1 MRLLLLATC
10 DFCCHQVVLQDD
22 MQFGTA
28 LQTYYLTLH
37 NTRHTWHMTSTDIV
51 MFTSFTITPATKD
64 SLFWSW
70 FPSTRT
76 QIPPSFRWYLVPFRA
91 WHPGI
96 GAQARQGWVRDGP
109 RRVRCSKMSQQFLE
123 RLVYWWNN
131 AYILKRWASRND
143 TCFPRWDRWV
153 GPQKTQPTHIPLM
166 MGFWTSWFS
175 ARFCHWGHPPWSA
188 RPSGRT
194 QVPWPGPWDPPWS
207 EADTGNDASIIPY
220 IIHGTGIFTYMNGW
234 FLW

>member
-1 MRLLLLATC
+1 MTLQTWTEYSMESESFNRFFSNILIVLELLRSLTSSSGKIWLKTSDLTWTRLLLLATC

-109 RRVRCSKMSQQFLE
+109 WPIRPGLVFSFVLGFSQD
-123 RLVYWWNN
+123 
-131 AYILKRWASRND
+131 AYVAV
-143 TCFPRWDRWV
+143 RWV
-153 GPQKTQPTHIPLM
+153 SS
-166 MGFWTSWFS
+166 FW
-175 ARFCHWGHPPWSA
+175 
-188 RPSGRT
+188 
-194 QVPWPGPWDPPWS
+194 
-207 EADTGNDASIIPY
+207 NDWCTDETMP
-220 IIHGTGIFTYMNGW
+220 IF
-234 FLW
+234 